1 MNNEFSTTLLT
12 VSEAAQLT
20 GIPAYRIRRMLAD
33 GTLSGIQPGRPKD
46 NPSRAYKWYISRQKL
61 LSLAP

>member
-33 GTLSGIQPGRPKD
+33 GTLSGIQAGRPKD
-46 NPSRAYKWYISRQKL
+46 NPS
-61 LSLAP
+61 